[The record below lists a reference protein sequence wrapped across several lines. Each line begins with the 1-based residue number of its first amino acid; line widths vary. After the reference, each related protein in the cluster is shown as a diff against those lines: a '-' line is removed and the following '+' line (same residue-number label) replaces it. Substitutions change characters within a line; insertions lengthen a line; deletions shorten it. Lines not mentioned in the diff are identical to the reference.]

1 MIIYGLLFLLVI
13 AAATYTL
20 GALLLWAKRPNRR
33 RIVKPVMRV
42 LGIASVAWATAFF
55 TPFAAEL
62 LGSGADT
69 LVGGLWLVTLIAVTI
84 IAARSVPGIWGPI
97 SGGAVLGGAV
107 WASAVGIY
115 VMYAIG
121 WHGLGLDDL
130 DSDNNGIAALWVGA
144 LFFAPGAFLLGFLLG
159 LVSPKVTWRRPQ
171 TSA

>member
-1 MIIYGLLFLLVI
+1 MIIYGLLFFLVV
-13 AAATYTL
+13 AAAIYTL
-20 GALLLWAKRPNRR
+20 VALLLWAKGPNRR
-33 RIVKPVMRV
+33 RIVKPVARA
-42 LGIASVAWATAFF
+42 LCISSVAWVTAFF

-69 LVGGLWLVTLIAVTI
+69 VVGGLWLVTLIAVTI

-107 WASAVGIY
+107 WASAAGIY

-121 WHGLGLDDL
+121 WHGLRLDDL
-130 DSDNNGIAALWVGA
+130 GSDDMGVAAIWVGA

-159 LVSPKVTWRRPQ
+159 LVSPRVTWRRPQ